1 MLISSRRIASPDR
14 FAGRNRL
21 ALSVSSA
28 LEQAGGML
36 LSPIVIVAV
45 CSLLTSDLTD
55 MVLPAV
61 AATVA
66 WIAGYSSV
74 PVLLARARR
83 RLPWT
88 VGASIVRA
96 ASLALLAYVLAGDD
110 VSRDQRLRSILICV
124 AAYAFAS
131 GLARGAA
138 ESLVARVTTARRPGR
153 WDPALVLLP
162 AGLALLVGIGSFTL
176 LVDVPRSPLPRLST
190 LFALG
195 AALSGAAVLFLGRV
209 VESPN
214 LTVAERRPSQ
224 TIRGWRRQRH
234 SVVWLTVAAVSGAA
248 ELLILV
254 GVVRNM
260 ELQRAYLLSGI
271 GVFLAASAVASL
283 AGAWFERSMPIR
295 TLVQAAG
302 VLSGIAFSLS
312 VGLPT
317 LLDTELAPDRLFGR
331 QPTEVGVW
339 ATMALVGMAQQAR
352 RRVLPR
358 LADHTSTSP
367 TVLNVAGFVLAFV
380 PLVLVELFERWEP
393 RSWLILGLGV
403 ALLGIAVSGAILPQR
418 ASFGPV
424 RQARPPGRTRP
435 LINPASGRY
444 TL

>member
-1 MLISSRRIASPDR
+1 MLTSSRRIASPAR

-21 ALSVSSA
+21 ALAVASA

-61 AATVA
+61 ASTVA

-74 PVLLARARR
+74 PVLLARTRR
-83 RLPWT
+83 RMPWT
-88 VGASIVRA
+88 IGASIVRA

-110 VSRDQRLRSILICV
+110 VSREQRLRSILICV
-124 AAYAFAS
+124 TAYALAS
-131 GLARGAA
+131 GLARGTA
-138 ESLVARVTTARRPGR
+138 EPLVAGTTTVRRPGR
-153 WDPALVLLP
+153 WDPALALVP

-190 LFALG
+190 LFAVG
-195 AALSGAAVLFLGRV
+195 AALSSAAVLFLGRV

-214 LTVAERRPSQ
+214 PTLSERRPSQ
-224 TIRGWRRQRH
+224 ALRGWRRQT
-234 SVVWLTVAAVSGAA
+234 SWVCWLAIAAVSGAA

-254 GVVRNM
+254 GVVRSM
-260 ELQRAYLLSGI
+260 ELPRAYLLSGI
-271 GVFLAASAVASL
+271 GAFLAASAVAS
-283 AGAWFERSMPIR
+283 AGGAWFERSIPLRALI
-295 TLVQAAG
+295 QAAG

-317 LLDTELAPDRLFGR
+317 FLDTELAPDRLFGR
-331 QPTEVGVW
+331 QPAEVGVW
-339 ATMALVGMAQQAR
+339 AMMALVGMAQQAR

-358 LADHTSTSP
+358 LADHTSASP
-367 TVLNVAGFVLAFV
+367 TVLNGVGFVLAFL
-380 PLVLVELFERWEP
+380 PLALVELFDRWEP
-393 RSWLILGLGV
+393 RSWLIFGLGV
-403 ALLGIAVSGAILPQR
+403 ALLGIAVTGAISPHR
-418 ASFGPV
+418 ATV
-424 RQARPPGRTRP
+424 RSARRALPPGRPGP
-435 LINPASGRY
+435 LINSVSGRY